1 MFRLSPARLDCAAHP
16 GKFCLPV
23 PFPHPYRRAPTS
35 FIRFQRSSLFLSVRT
50 RATLSPSSGPPRS
63 TVATAHV
70 PEYYHPGFSSQGRHL
85 RYFQFVVPVKL
96 NAPILEAHVDSQ
108 VVGMAVSSLYHANA
122 PHSSLL
128 ASIQHSH
135 QRAFT
140 RLMTVQAVRL
150 LVVQGLRPDAAS
162 VRPQALFLSP
172 LSHFRG

>member
-1 MFRLSPARLDCAAHP
+1 MFRLSPARLDCTVHP

-50 RATLSPSSGPPRS
+50 RATLLPTSDPPRS

-70 PEYYHPGFSSQGRHL
+70 PEYYHPGVSSQGRYL

-96 NAPILEAHVDSQ
+96 NAPILEAHVNSQ
-108 VVGMAVSSLYHANA
+108 VIGMAVGSLYRANV

-135 QRAFT
+135 QRT
-140 RLMTVQAVRL
+140 YTCLMSAQAVRL
-150 LVVQGLRPDAAS
+150 LVVQGLRPDPAT
-162 VRPQALFLSP
+162 VRPQALFLSL
-172 LSHFRG
+172 LSQ